1 MSKKALF
8 IYFFSFLIIF
18 SCQNS
23 PNTKDAPR
31 QTDAPRQPVSGSV
44 AEEIRSLT
52 ETGILSSMLQAM
64 ETIRT
69 RNLSGVDFGRMMNGI
84 NTLLIK
90 LVYPDSL
97 ARFPVLDLPQT
108 YNYTRIIRETEK
120 GNYIKPSENSSDFF
134 EHILPFLAVAGNSAA
149 GAATASSALPSGVTA
164 QDIFRDLDKAAEVCP
179 YSVLPSFLRGML
191 HERLNQN
198 AEAERS
204 YRHALSISSEC
215 YPAQIG
221 IARVRR
227 LTGNAAEAVTAFSD
241 LTVRYPDS
249 KEIKRELAISLFDSR
264 DWTRALP
271 AIDDILR
278 TESRDGELLLM
289 KATIQTEQ
297 GNFSQANATLD
308 SYASI
313 NSNNRLYLFLRA
325 RVQAEGNR
333 NRDSALN
340 YLRSILR
347 ANPDDVEALVYAVTL
362 LMESTRSADITEG
375 RELLERLRRISGSS
389 IDVLSLSLKDA
400 IARER
405 WQEAQGFLNRVL
417 ASRRTAQDLIDGYN
431 IERNLGSNARAL
443 TYAREVYDRDTSNN
457 DYAVIYISALIDNNR
472 RDEASRLIESRINS
486 VSRGAL
492 MSRFYFLRSRLQTDE
507 EAKLGDLRSSLF
519 EDPRSLDAL
528 IAMFEIYHRRREERR
543 AVHYLRQALAIA
555 PEHPVLKRY
564 EREYAALLGGRQ

>member
-1 MSKKALF
+1 MSIKALY
-8 IYFFSFLIIF
+8 IYLFSFLLLF
-18 SCQNS
+18 SCQNT
-23 PNTKDAPR
+23 PKTPGGQG
-31 QTDAPRQPVSGSV
+31 QTDMPRQPVSGSV
-44 AEEIRSLT
+44 AEEIRNLT

-64 ETIRT
+64 ETIRS
-69 RNLSGVDFGRMMNGI
+69 RNLTGVDFGRMMNGI

-97 ARFPVLDLPQT
+97 ARLPVLDLPQT
-108 YNYTRIIRETEK
+108 YNYTRIIRETER
-120 GNYIKPSENSSDFF
+120 GNYVRPSENSTDFF
-134 EHILPFLAVAGNSAA
+134 EHILPFLAAANNTSAA
-149 GAATASSALPSGVTA
+149 LPGGITA
-164 QDIFRDLDKAAEVCP
+164 QDIFRDLDKASDICP
-179 YSVLPSFLRGML
+179 YSILPSFFRGML
-191 HERLNQN
+191 HERLNQFS
-198 AEAERS
+198 EAERF
-204 YRHALSISSEC
+204 YRRALSISSEC

-227 LTGNAAEAVTAFSD
+227 LTGNAADAVASFSD

-249 KEIKRELAISLFDSR
+249 TEIKRELAISHFENR
-264 DWTRALP
+264 DWTRALT

-289 KATIQTEQ
+289 KAAIQTDQ
-297 GNFSQANATLD
+297 GNFSQANTTLD

-313 NSNNRLYLFLRA
+313 NPNNRMYLILRA

-347 ANPDDVEALVYAVTL
+347 ANPNDEEALVYAVTL
-362 LMESTRSADITEG
+362 LMESTRSADITES
-375 RELLERLRRISGSS
+375 RELLDRLRRIAGSS
-389 IDVLSLSLKDA
+389 VNVLSLSLKDA

-417 ASRRTAQDLIDGYN
+417 AVRRTPQDLIDGYTV
-431 IERNLGSNARAL
+431 ERNLGNNARAL
-443 TYAREVYDRDTSNN
+443 SYAREVYERETSNN

-486 VSRGAL
+486 VGKGSL

-507 EAKLGDLRSSLF
+507 EARLGDLRSSLF
-519 EDPRSLDAL
+519 EDPRNLDAL

-564 EREYAALLGGRQ
+564 EREYAALLGGR